1 MGEELAAETPFLFFC
16 DFEKDLAAA
25 VTTGR
30 RNEFAHFARFRDPAE
45 REPIPDPSSVTTFEA
60 SRLDWDVVVQPRYR
74 DWLRF
79 YRELV
84 KLRCRHVTPR
94 LSAAC
99 AVKSDYK
106 VHGDRGLTVHWV
118 FPDRSKLILLANLGT
133 VPLSGLTP
141 PASEIIYS
149 SEEVSADAL
158 RRGTLPAW
166 SVVWFLES

>member
-1 MGEELAAETPFLFFC
+1 
-16 DFEKDLAAA
+16 
-25 VTTGR
+25 
-30 RNEFAHFARFRDPAE
+30 
-45 REPIPDPSSVTTFEA
+45 
-60 SRLDWDVVVQPRYR
+60 
-74 DWLRF
+74 
-79 YRELV
+79 
-84 KLRCRHVTPR
+84 
-94 LSAAC
+94 
-99 AVKSDYK
+99 
-106 VHGDRGLTVHWV
+106 V